1 MVYFSS
7 AFCGTVERYHN
18 NNEEK
23 HMALAWFDAKQSKEF
38 GTALANFFIEKI
50 PVENNQNVD
59 EEYFARK
66 TKKTLAAME
75 AQVVEFKKNNKLN
88 VYKRAQLGNT
98 FKWTLKN
105 AGYAEDY
112 INELTMWLVKQL

>member
-1 MVYFSS
+1 
-7 AFCGTVERYHN
+7 
-18 NNEEK
+18 
-23 HMALAWFDAKQSKEF
+23 MALAWFDAKQSKEF

-66 TKKTLAAME
+66 TKKTLAAIE